1 MQSAAMTCAAV
12 GPIRLVATSPVKRS
26 ARVALGV
33 AALALASGLQAGDL
47 FLPVDPGSVAAAV
60 APATASVRGRPSAS
74 VVPDVWER
82 RVRVVRDELTAAR
95 DGVESAGTGRLL
107 LNVRDGVRLDVVV
120 ERTAPTKWGYSLS
133 GRVAGGGVGFVT
145 LVVHD
150 EAVAGSIWTPDAA
163 YELNYLGGGVHAL
176 RDVTNTPLQCGG
188 ALPSEL
194 SAEEAVT
201 QGGKDDGSLVDILVV
216 WTLEAAEEYGDGEP
230 QLLSRI
236 DMLIAFANDA
246 FDRSGVFV
254 SLNLVG
260 AEELEYSEAD
270 TGDWLDDTRTDID
283 RLVYPDDGHMDRVHD
298 LRNSLGADL
307 VYLLT
312 RRSSGYA
319 EFGRGFAVGGASG
332 FTLAHEV
339 GHNFNLSHERY
350 LSPGGYDGYGKGF
363 TTERCHRSIMSY
375 GQECFFVRGNL
386 PFYAS
391 PWRYGPGNGRPLG
404 VARFSKERGVRGP
417 ADAVLTLNRN
427 RHRVANLRPS
437 RSRE

>member
-1 MQSAAMTCAAV
+1 MTPRFIPVVLGAV
-12 GPIRLVATSPVKRS
+12 VFG
-26 ARVALGV
+26 
-33 AALALASGLQAGDL
+33 LANCGHGADL
-47 FLPVDPGSVAAAV
+47 FLPVDARGAAAGV

-82 RVRVVRDELTAAR
+82 RVRVVRDELTAAH
-95 DGVESAGTGRLL
+95 DGVESAGIGRLL

-133 GRVAGGGVGFVT
+133 GRVAGRVGFVT

-163 YELNYLGGGVHAL
+163 YELNYVGGGVHAL
-176 RDVTNTPLQCGG
+176 RDVTNAPLECGG

-194 SAEEAVT
+194 SAEEAIT

-270 TGDWLDDTRTDID
+270 TGLYTDID
-283 RLVYPDDGHMDRVHD
+283 RLQNPDDGHMDRVHD

-312 RRSSGYA
+312 RRGGGVA
-319 EFGRGFAVGGASG
+319 TLGAGFAVGGASG
-332 FTLAHEV
+332 FTVAHEV
-339 GHNFNLSHERY
+339 GHNFDLQHERNEFRFTIAGSY
-350 LSPGGYDGYGKGF
+350 NHGF
-363 TTERCHRSIMSY
+363 TTEGCTRTIMSY
-375 GQECFFVRGNL
+375 GAACRGL
-386 PFYAS
+386 GGHTWRMPFYAS
-391 PWRYGPGNGRPLG
+391 PWRYRPGTGRTLG
-404 VARFSKERGVRGP
+404 VARFSKERGARGP
-417 ADAVLTLNRN
+417 ADAVLSLNRN

-437 RSRE
+437 RSGG